1 MRREHL
7 FAAFFIVAF
16 LFLLYQFYR
25 IIYDFIGP
33 LSYAALLAFVF
44 YPLYRRLRA
53 AVEERDS
60 LAAALMTTAVVL
72 LVIAPMFYLLA
83 LITRQSVSLYEDIS
97 AFVAS
102 GRTHEVMD
110 QLRVSRIGRFWTS
123 LGPSLEELKVDIPDL
138 ALRGSQV
145 VSGFLVSQAPAA
157 AANVVKVV
165 VNFFFTV
172 FALFFFFRDGERMM
186 RGLRDLIPLDPSVK
200 DIAIDR
206 FSDTLSAVVLG
217 SLLTAVA
224 QGVLG
229 GIAYWALDV
238 PFALLLAGATSFF
251 SLLPF
256 GGPVVWVG
264 VLIYFLIEN
273 DYWRAG
279 IMAGWGILV
288 ISSADNLIRP
298 LVIGGRTQISTVFLF
313 FGILGGLQAYGF
325 IGMFLGP
332 AVIAILV
339 AFTRIFREQYETD
352 SASQPTVILTDSPQP
367 GRVVRDELE

>member
-7 FAAFFIVAF
+7 FVAFFFVVF

-72 LVIAPMFYLLA
+72 LVIAPVFYLLA

-102 GRTHEVMD
+102 GRTHEIMD
-110 QLRVSRIGRFWTS
+110 QLRASRIGRLWTS
-123 LGPSLEELKVDIPDL
+123 LGPSLDELKVDIPDL

-145 VSGFLVSQAPAA
+145 VSAFLVSQAPAA

-172 FALFFFFRDGERMM
+172 FALFFFEIDAVDGNDA
-186 RGLRDLIPLDPSVK
+186 GSQDQFPFD
-200 DIAIDR
+200 DIAHQFGDI
-206 FSDTLSAVVLG
+206 
-217 SLLTAVA
+217 
-224 QGVLG
+224 
-229 GIAYWALDV
+229 GIED
-238 PFALLLAGATSFF
+238 
-251 SLLPF
+251 
-256 GGPVVWVG
+256 
-264 VLIYFLIEN
+264 
-273 DYWRAG
+273 
-279 IMAGWGILV
+279 
-288 ISSADNLIRP
+288 
-298 LVIGGRTQISTVFLF
+298 
-313 FGILGGLQAYGF
+313 
-325 IGMFLGP
+325 
-332 AVIAILV
+332 
-339 AFTRIFREQYETD
+339 
-352 SASQPTVILTDSPQP
+352 
-367 GRVVRDELE
+367 